1 MRVFEAY
8 DASYVTC
15 YEKLE
20 ADLKVKLFCVDP
32 SGQLGDAL
40 GRCRA
45 AVFFSAT
52 MTPAAYFK
60 KVFGC
65 QPSAAHRHFASPF
78 AAANLGLFILDRVS
92 TYYKQRPGT
101 APDVIRAVAAVIRRK
116 KGNYLLFF
124 PSYDY
129 MRLVYEGFRESCSE
143 VDTVLQTPG
152 MPETDRSA
160 FLDRFSRDNPETLV
174 GFAVMGGIF
183 GEGIDLVGERLSGAV
198 IVGVGLPG
206 ISLEKELIRDYY
218 ETALGAGF
226 EFAYMYPGINRVL
239 QAAGR
244 VIRSESDRGVVLL
257 IDQRFGTARYHALF
271 PSEWRPV
278 VPRSD
283 DDLKIRLDRF
293 WTQTGSA

>member
-1 MRVFEAY
+1 M
-8 DASYVTC
+8 
-15 YEKLE
+15 
-20 ADLKVKLFCVDP
+20 
-32 SGQLGDAL
+32 
-40 GRCRA
+40 
-45 AVFFSAT
+45 
-52 MTPAAYFK
+52 
-60 KVFGC
+60 
-65 QPSAAHRHFASPF
+65 
-78 AAANLGLFILDRVS
+78 
-92 TYYKQRPGT
+92 
-101 APDVIRAVAAVIRRK
+101 
-116 KGNYLLFF
+116 
-124 PSYDY
+124 
-129 MRLVYEGFRESCSE
+129 
-143 VDTVLQTPG
+143 
-152 MPETDRSA
+152 
-160 FLDRFSRDNPETLV
+160 
-174 GFAVMGGIF
+174 
-183 GEGIDLVGERLSGAV
+183 